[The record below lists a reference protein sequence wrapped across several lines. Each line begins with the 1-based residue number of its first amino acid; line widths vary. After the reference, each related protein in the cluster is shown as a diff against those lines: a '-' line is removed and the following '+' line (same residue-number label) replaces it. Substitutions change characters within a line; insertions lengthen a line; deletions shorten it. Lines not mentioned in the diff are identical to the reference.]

1 MGDNT
6 DKFKNDKRD
15 VTKMGLVQE
24 NKATVTKLS
33 GMDSTDR
40 KQKWEKIKIT
50 LKKESRDRTRR
61 KFKKTVSGQTR
72 RKPRTSR
79 PIQNSPGIQILRQTR
94 HRNRKTNRATL
105 GTTVL
110 SNLGRH

>member
-24 NKATVTKLS
+24 TRQQSQNCQEWNP
-33 GMDSTDR
+33 
-40 KQKWEKIKIT
+40 QKWEKIKIT

-61 KFKKTVSGQTR
+61 KFKKTVSGRTR

-79 PIQNSPGIQILRQTR
+79 PIQNSPGIQIL
-94 HRNRKTNRATL
+94 
-105 GTTVL
+105 
-110 SNLGRH
+110 